1 MKNGIVKHTEK
12 ILLSIIWIMVL
23 IAPVIIFQQSA
34 DFEWNAVFSN
44 WIDILPFFILFLIN
58 HFLLIPYLLF
68 KNKKLPYLF
77 SAIALL
83 VLFSI
88 VLYFNAPNNMKDDPF
103 QRPFNPPPHQLNEN
117 APPGAGSRPGIHH
130 GPPPQHQQP
139 KRFPYAPYI
148 NSFIVGLL
156 LLGFDA
162 GMRMNFYWSKKEK
175 ERAEL
180 EKENI
185 QNQLAFLRNQVSPHF
200 FMNTLNNIHSLID
213 INSEEAKEA
222 IIKLSK
228 LMRHLLYDSN
238 TDKIPLTKELEFI
251 SSYINLMK
259 LRFSDKVLVDL
270 EIPSIIPPHQ
280 IPPLLFTSFVENAF
294 KHGISYQKDSF
305 IKISFN
311 IHESSLDFDII
322 NSITEKKK
330 DEESSG
336 IGIENSKKRLDI
348 LYGNKYSLDIDERKN
363 EYQLHLNIPI

>member
-12 ILLSIIWIMVL
+12 ILLSIIWIVIL
-23 IAPVIIFQQSA
+23 IAPLIFYNQNA
-34 DFEWNAVFSN
+34 DFDWDTIFSN
-44 WIDILPFFILFLIN
+44 WINILPFFILFLIN
-58 HFLLIPYLLF
+58 HFLLVPYLLF
-68 KNKKLPYLF
+68 KNKKLSYLI
-77 SAIALL
+77 SSIAVL

-88 VLYFNAPNNMKDDPF
+88 TLLFNEPKGNENMPF
-103 QRPFNPPPHQLNEN
+103 QRPLNPPPHQLNQRM
-117 APPGAGSRPGIHH
+117 PPGMIEGGRPG
-130 GPPPQHQQP
+130 GPPTHPPQH
-139 KRFPYAPYI
+139 RFPYQRII

-162 GMRMNFYWSKKEK
+162 GMRMNFFWSKKEK
-175 ERAEL
+175 ERAQL

-213 INSEEAKEA
+213 INTEEAKEA
-222 IIKLSK
+222 IIRLSK

-259 LRFSDKVLVDL
+259 LRYSDKVQVEL
-270 EIPSIIPPHQ
+270 EIPTIIPPHQ

-294 KHGISYQKDSF
+294 KHGISYQNDSF
-305 IKISFN
+305 INIRFN
-311 IHESSLDFDII
+311 IHESSLDFNIS
-322 NSITEKKK
+322 NSISENKNE
-330 DEESSG
+330 EESSG

-348 LYGNKYSLDIDERKN
+348 LYGNKYSLDIEERKN
-363 EYQLHLNIPI
+363 EYHLHLNIPI

>member
-12 ILLSIIWIMVL
+12 ILLSIIWIVIL
-23 IAPVIIFQQSA
+23 IAPLIFYQQNT
-34 DFEWNAVFSN
+34 DFDWDTIFSN
-44 WIDILPFFILFLIN
+44 WINILPFFILFLVN

-68 KNKKLPYLF
+68 KNKKLYYLI
-77 SAIALL
+77 SSIAVL

-88 VLYFNAPNNMKDDPF
+88 VLLFNEPKGNENSPF
-103 QRPFNPPPHQLNEN
+103 QRPLNPPPHQLNQRM
-117 APPGAGSRPGIHH
+117 PPGMVEGGRPG
-130 GPPPQHQQP
+130 GPPAHPPQH
-139 KRFPYAPYI
+139 RFPYQRII

-175 ERAEL
+175 ERAQL

-213 INSEEAKEA
+213 INTEEAKEA
-222 IIKLSK
+222 IIRLSK

-238 TDKIPLTKELEFI
+238 TDRIPLARELEFI
-251 SSYINLMK
+251 SSYIKLMK
-259 LRFSDKVLVDL
+259 LRYSDKVLVNL
-270 EIPSIIPPHQ
+270 EIPASIPPHQ

-294 KHGISYQKDSF
+294 KHGISYQKESF
-305 IKISFN
+305 IKICFK
-311 IHESSLDFDII
+311 IHESSLDFEIS
-322 NSITEKKK
+322 NSLAENKKA
-330 DEESSG
+330 EESSG

-348 LYGNKYSLDIDERKN
+348 LYGKQYTLNVVETAT
-363 EYQLHLNIPI
+363 EYQLKLNIPI